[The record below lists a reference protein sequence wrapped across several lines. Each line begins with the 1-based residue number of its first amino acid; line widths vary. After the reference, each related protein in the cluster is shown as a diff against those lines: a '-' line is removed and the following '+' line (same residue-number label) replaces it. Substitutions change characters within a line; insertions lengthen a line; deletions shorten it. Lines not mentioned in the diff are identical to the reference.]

1 MSNLKQGRSDGGD
14 AFIPES
20 AQISGTSDG
29 VAELMAEQYLRG
41 ASGDECEED
50 TRDEEVPEELGG
62 PFVESRPEEEFGS
75 TREAEDTSTLS
86 KHGKGT
92 RQPATHP
99 LRIPLPQAV
108 GPLAIAGPDEDVD
121 EGESASDRIG
131 VPLAASE
138 VRAAGLASETES
150 RMEPDIKIESPASE
164 ALKT

>member
-1 MSNLKQGRSDGGD
+1 MSKLKQERSDGGD

-50 TRDEEVPEELGG
+50 PRDEEVPEELGG
-62 PFVESRPEEEFGS
+62 PFIESRPEDEFGS
-75 TREAEDTSTLS
+75 TRKPEDPSIES
-86 KHGKGT
+86 KES
-92 RQPATHP
+92 RQATTHP

-108 GPLAIAGPDEDVD
+108 GPLAIAGPDEDAD
-121 EGESASDRIG
+121 EGESVSDRTG
-131 VPLAASE
+131 VAMAASE
-138 VRAAGLASETES
+138 VRAASLASETGS
-150 RMEPDIKIESPASE
+150 TMEPDIKIESPASV

>member
-1 MSNLKQGRSDGGD
+1 MSKLKQERSDGGD

-75 TREAEDTSTLS
+75 TRKAEDTSTHS
-86 KHGKGT
+86 KGRL
-92 RQPATHP
+92 RQATHP

-131 VPLAASE
+131 VPLATSE
-138 VRAAGLASETES
+138 VLAARLASETES

>member
-1 MSNLKQGRSDGGD
+1 MGKPKQERSDGGD
-14 AFIPES
+14 AFIPEA

-41 ASGDECEED
+41 ASGDEGADD

-62 PFVESRPEEEFGS
+62 PFVESRPQEEFGS
-75 TREAEDTSTLS
+75 TRKAEDTSTRS
-86 KHGKGT
+86 KET
-92 RQPATHP
+92 RQPTTHP

-108 GPLAIAGPDEDVD
+108 GPLAIAGPDEDLD

-131 VPLAASE
+131 VPLATWE
-138 VRAAGLASETES
+138 VRAARLASETAS

>member
-1 MSNLKQGRSDGGD
+1 MSKLKQERSDGGD

-41 ASGDECEED
+41 ASGDESEED

-75 TREAEDTSTLS
+75 TRRVEDTGTR
-86 KHGKGT
+86 GKGT
-92 RQPATHP
+92 RQPTAHS

-108 GPLAIAGPDEDVD
+108 RPLAVAGPDEDVD
-121 EGESASDRIG
+121 EGESTSDRIG
-131 VPLAASE
+131 VPLSTSE
-138 VRAAGLASETES
+138 VRAAGLASEIGS
-150 RMEPDIKIESPASE
+150 IMEPDIKIESPASE
-164 ALKT
+164 ALKI

>member
-1 MSNLKQGRSDGGD
+1 MSKLKQERSDGGD

-41 ASGDECEED
+41 ASGDECADD

-75 TREAEDTSTLS
+75 TRNAEVTNT
-86 KHGKGT
+86 HNKGT
-92 RQPATHP
+92 RQPTTHP
-99 LRIPLPQAV
+99 LHVPLPQAV
-108 GPLAIAGPDEDVD
+108 GPLAVAGPDEDAE
-121 EGESASDRIG
+121 EGESVSDRIG
-131 VPLAASE
+131 VEVPASE
-138 VRAAGLASETES
+138 VRTARLASETGS
-150 RMEPDIKIESPASE
+150 VMEPDIKIESPAPE

>member
-1 MSNLKQGRSDGGD
+1 MSKLKQERSDGGD

-62 PFVESRPEEEFGS
+62 PFVESRPEEEFGT
-75 TREAEDTSTLS
+75 TRKVEDTST
-86 KHGKGT
+86 HRKGM
-92 RQPATHP
+92 RQPSTHP

-108 GPLAIAGPDEDVD
+108 GPLAVAGPDEDVD
-121 EGESASDRIG
+121 EGESTSDRVG
-131 VPLAASE
+131 VPLSTSE
-138 VRAAGLASETES
+138 VRSARLASETGS
-150 RMEPDIKIESPASE
+150 LMEPDIKIESPASE

>member
-1 MSNLKQGRSDGGD
+1 MSKQKMQRSDGGD

-20 AQISGTSDG
+20 AQIFGTSEG

-62 PFVESRPEEEFGS
+62 PFLESGPEDEFGS
-75 TREAEDTSTLS
+75 TRKAQDTSTVN
-86 KHGKGT
+86 KRTG
-92 RQPATHP
+92 QPTTYP
-99 LRIPLPQAV
+99 LRLPLPQAV
-108 GPLAIAGPDEDVD
+108 GPLAVAGPDEGVD

-131 VPLAASE
+131 VLLATSE
-138 VRAAGLASETES
+138 VRAASLASETGS
-150 RMEPDIKIESPASE
+150 IMEPDIKIESPAAE

>member
-1 MSNLKQGRSDGGD
+1 MGKLKQERSDGGD

-62 PFVESRPEEEFGS
+62 PFVESRPEEEFGA
-75 TREAEDTSTLS
+75 TQKAEDTSTQS
-86 KHGKGT
+86 KSK
-92 RQPATHP
+92 RRPATHP

-108 GPLAIAGPDEDVD
+108 GPLAVAGPDEDVD
-121 EGESASDRIG
+121 EGESASDRMG
-131 VPLAASE
+131 VEVATSA
-138 VRAAGLASETES
+138 VRAAELASES
-150 RMEPDIKIESPASE
+150 GSIMEPDIKIESPASE
-164 ALKT
+164 ALKI

>member
-1 MSNLKQGRSDGGD
+1 MGKLKQERSDGGD

-50 TRDEEVPEELGG
+50 TRDEEVSEELGG

-75 TREAEDTSTLS
+75 TRKAEDTSTQS
-86 KHGKGT
+86 KGT
-92 RQPATHP
+92 RQRTTHP

-108 GPLAIAGPDEDVD
+108 GPLAVAGPDEDVD
-121 EGESASDRIG
+121 EGESALDRIG
-131 VPLAASE
+131 AASE
-138 VRAAGLASETES
+138 ARAGRFASETGS
-150 RMEPDIKIESPASE
+150 IMEPDIKIESPASE

>member
-1 MSNLKQGRSDGGD
+1 MGKLKQERSDGGD

-41 ASGDECEED
+41 ASGDECADD
-50 TRDEEVPEELGG
+50 TRDEEVTEELGG

-75 TREAEDTSTLS
+75 TRKAEDTSTHS
-86 KHGKGT
+86 KGT
-92 RQPATHP
+92 RLPATHP

-108 GPLAIAGPDEDVD
+108 GPLAVAGPDEDAD
-121 EGESASDRIG
+121 DGESASDRIG
-131 VPLAASE
+131 VPMAASE
-138 VRAAGLASETES
+138 ARAARLASETGS
-150 RMEPDIKIESPASE
+150 VMEPDIKIESPASE

>member
-1 MSNLKQGRSDGGD
+1 MSKLKQERSDDGN

-41 ASGDECEED
+41 ASGDESEDD

-62 PFVESRPEEEFGS
+62 PFVETRPEQEFGS
-75 TREAEDTSTLS
+75 TRKAEETSIRS
-86 KHGKGT
+86 KGT
-92 RQPATHP
+92 HQPATHP

-131 VPLAASE
+131 VPLATSE
-138 VRAAGLASETES
+138 VRAARLASETES